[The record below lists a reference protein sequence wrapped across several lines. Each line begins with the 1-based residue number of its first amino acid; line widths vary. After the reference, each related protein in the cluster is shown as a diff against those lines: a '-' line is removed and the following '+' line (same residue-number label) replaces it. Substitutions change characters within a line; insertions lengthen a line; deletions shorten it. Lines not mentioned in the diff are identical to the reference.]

1 MVEGLLGKKLG
12 MTRIFDEGGNSVT
25 VTVLGAGPCP
35 VLQVKTPEKDGY
47 KALQLGFDQK
57 KRGSAGK
64 PQSEHFKKAGCEPQ
78 RFIREVGC
86 SEDADVKPGDVLTV
100 EVFEGVKRLD
110 VSGIS
115 KGRGFAGVVKRYG
128 MRGGPASHGSTSH
141 RRVGSIGQ
149 SAYPA
154 RVLKGQRMPGHMG
167 SAKVTAE
174 NLSVVRIDKSKNLLI
189 VKGSVP
195 GATGGYVI
203 IRRSKY

>member
-1 MVEGLLGKKLG
+1 
-12 MTRIFDEGGNSVT
+12 MTRIFDEEGNSVT
-25 VTVLGAGPCP
+25 VTVLAAGPCP

-47 KALQLGFDQK
+47 RALQLGFDE
-57 KRGSAGK
+57 KRRGRAGK
-64 PQSEHFKKAGCEPQ
+64 PQSGHFKRAGCEPQ

-86 SEDADVKPGDVLTV
+86 SDDTDVNQGDVLTV
-100 EVFEGVKRLD
+100 EVFEGAKRLD
-110 VSGIS
+110 VSGVS

-128 MRGGPASHGSTSH
+128 MRGGPASHGSTRH
-141 RRVGSIGQ
+141 RRVGSIGA

-167 SAKVTAE
+167 SVKVSLK
-174 NLSVVRIDKSKNLLI
+174 NLPVVKIDKSKNLLI
-189 VKGSVP
+189 VKGAVP